1 MLGVEKPGEGF
12 FEAELYSLPPENF
25 YLDAIEFSDDELA
38 ALSTALLLLTD
49 GGFAYAEP
57 LRLALQQV
65 AWGHPNPLNEGER
78 APVEMAMTA
87 SAGGR
92 DLSQRL
98 SKIETAISRR
108 KTIEFTYY
116 TMERGE
122 TEKRKVDPY
131 HLVFRGGQFYLIG
144 HSHERDAVRVFRL
157 SRIQGKVGY
166 ASKAEHDF
174 SPPENFDR
182 RDYGSRAD
190 WQLGETQGTAKIFI
204 RERIAWLI
212 ERDFGTYG
220 ELREAKKAD
229 GAPGKGRVFE
239 TDYASAP
246 RADRLGPALA
256 RRTPACSLPTTC
268 ARRPRAAW
276 RCCATATRTA
286 SSRPKVVDRPLRET
300 PRRPRSNGRGEAAI
314 RPERFARLVTLAGL
328 LIEAAKKGER
338 LQIADLRQRL
348 ELTDEELRE
357 DVELLNVVNFGGGT
371 YVLYAEFLGDEIEVD
386 SEPYGDNFAR
396 PARLLPLEAKALV
409 AAIDLFGDHLPQS
422 DLQSARAQDRQ
433 GARPRPLR
441 GGPRDRLGRRRRRR
455 GRARMVNDAIAA
467 SRVLELSYYK
477 ENEDQFTDRRVEPY
491 RLENG
496 REGWYVECYD
506 LTKGGVRHFKLDR
519 IKEAERL
526 RGGLRAAAGGRG
538 AGRGRGLDDPRRGAD
553 RRGRPRLGLARA
565 RPLAAR
571 GAHRGRGAGR
581 RRRRRR
587 ASLRGQALAGAGD
600 PARRRRPRRARA
612 RGRARGDRQRG
623 LGLRSPR
630 RGPRLRSHRRE
641 MQPSI
646 AHEAPGHPEV
656 ARIVAPNPGPMTLEG
671 TNTYLYGAE
680 PCAVID
686 PGPDDPGHLDAIRA
700 AAAERGRD
708 RRSSCSPTPT
718 ATTRTAPRSSAP
730 RSCSRPAAR
739 STPACGRSPPPA
751 TPPTTSAS
759 SAPSGVCFAGDLV
772 LGLGSTIV
780 PPGGGSLAAY
790 MDSLRAAAGARRS
803 S

>member
-1 MLGVEKPGEGF
+1 VAKDTEKLIRQLSLISFLMAQGRPVSALEIKREVEGYSDMNDDAFARRFYADRAELESLGIVLGVEKPGEGF

-25 YLDAIEFSDDELA
+25 YLDPIKFTDDELA
-38 ALSTALLLLTD
+38 ALSTALMLLTD

-131 HLVFRGGQFYLIG
+131 HLVFRSGQFYLIG
-144 HSHERDAVRVFRL
+144 QSHERDAVRVFRL

-204 RERIAWLI
+204 KERIAWLI
-212 ERDFGTYG
+212 ERDFGSYG
-220 ELREAKKAD
+220 ELREAKKSD
-229 GAPGKGRVFE
+229 GASGKGRIFE
-239 TDYASAP
+239 TSYASHRELIAWVLRWRTNARVLAP
-246 RADRLGPALA
+246 DDLREEAESRLGLLRERHENGFKPAE
-256 RRTPACSLPTTC
+256 
-268 ARRPRAAW
+268 
-276 RCCATATRTA
+276 
-286 SSRPKVVDRPLRET
+286 VVDRPLREA
-300 PRRPRSNGRGEAAI
+300 PRRTRSNGRGEAAI

-338 LQIADLRQRL
+338 LQIAELRQRL

-371 YVLYAEFLGDEIEVD
+371 YVLYAEILGDEIEVD

-396 PARLLPLEAKALV
+396 PARLLPLEAKALI

-422 DLQSARAQDRQ
+422 DLQSARRKIVKALGHDPSEE
-433 GARPRPLR
+433 GLEIASAGGGDAVVARR
-441 GGPRDRLGRRRRRR
+441 
-455 GRARMVNDAIAA
+455 VNDAIAG

-506 LTKGGVRHFKLDR
+506 LKQNGIRHFKLDR
-519 IKEAERL
+519 IKEANVSKESFEPRPEVEEI
-526 RGGLRAAAGGRG
+526 AGVEGWMTHG
-538 AGRGRGLDDPRRGAD
+538 EVPTA
-553 RRGRPRLGLARA
+553 
-565 RPLAAR
+565 
-571 GAHRGRGAGR
+571 
-581 RRRRRR
+581 
-587 ASLRGQALAGAGD
+587 
-600 PARRRRPRRARA
+600 
-612 RGRARGDRQRG
+612 
-623 LGLRSPR
+623 
-630 RGPRLRSHRRE
+630 
-641 MQPSI
+641 
-646 AHEAPGHPEV
+646 EV
-656 ARIVAPNPGPMTLEG
+656 ARVWVSPDRARWLREERTVVEELAD
-671 TNTYLYGAE
+671 GAVVVE
-680 PCAVID
+680 LPYAGKPWLVREI
-686 PGPDDPGHLDAIRA
+686 L
-700 AAAERGRD
+700 RG
-708 RRSSCSPTPT
+708 
-718 ATTRTAPRSSAP
+718 
-730 RSCSRPAAR
+730 
-739 STPACGRSPPPA
+739 
-751 TPPTTSAS
+751 
-759 SAPSGVCFAGDLV
+759 AGDLV
-772 LGLGSTIV
+772 VLE
-780 PPGGGSLAAY
+780 PE
-790 MDSLRAAAGARRS
+790 DAREAIAKEVS
-803 S
+803 D